1 LKTPAAI
8 LVEQR
13 KPLVIDEVEVP
24 ALKRGQV
31 LVEIHATR
39 VCGSQIGEI
48 DGVKG
53 PDKFLPHLLGHEAG
67 AIVLE
72 VGEDVTHVAPGDRV
86 VCHWRP
92 GAGIDAGGSVYDW
105 NGTKVNAGPITTFQ
119 KYAVISEN
127 RLTKVPPDTDFDL
140 CCLLADTLTTG
151 FGIINNDAKVKA
163 GESVVIFGVGGIGL
177 GVVLGAKLAGADPI
191 IGVDL
196 QDHKLAKAAEYG
208 LTHTINASRENAAER
223 GKEILGGLADVTIDG
238 TGNPKV
244 IETAYDLAKLRSGRC
259 VLFGVMPSD
268 QRVSIHT
275 LPLHF
280 GRTLTGSE
288 GGQSRPEFDIAEIL
302 GRLGATK
309 LDVSGFVSHR
319 GLLGDLP
326 DVIHGMRRGE
336 VIHTIVRPG

>member
-1 LKTPAAI
+1 MKTPAAI

-24 ALKRGQV
+24 AIKRGQV

-67 AIVLE
+67 AVVLE
-72 VGEDVTHVAPGDRV
+72 VGREVKHVAPGDRV

-105 NGTKVNAGPITTFQ
+105 SDAKVNAGPITTFQ

-127 RLTKVPPDTDFDL
+127 RLTKVPPDTDFEL

-151 FGIINNDAKVKA
+151 FGIINNDAKVQR

-177 GVVLGAKLAGADPI
+177 GVVLGAKLAGANPI

-196 QDHKLAKAAEYG
+196 HDHKLAKAAAYG
-208 LTHTINASRENAAER
+208 LTHQINASRENAAER
-223 GKEILGGLADVTIDG
+223 VKEILGGLADVTIDG

-244 IETAYDLAKLRSGRC
+244 IETAYDLSKLRGGRC
-259 VLFGVMPSD
+259 VLFGVMSHD

-280 GRTLTGSE
+280 GRVLTGSE
-288 GGQSRPEFDIAEIL
+288 GGQSHPDRDIPDIL
-302 GRLGATK
+302 QRLAVNS
-309 LDVSGFVSHR
+309 VSVAGFVTDR
-319 GLLGDLP
+319 GSLNDLP
-326 DVIHGMRRGE
+326 EIMDRMRRGE
-336 VIHTIVRPG
+336 VVHAIVSL

>member
-13 KPLVIDEVEVP
+13 QPLVIDEVEMPV
-24 ALKRGQV
+24 LKRGQV

-72 VGEDVTHVAPGDRV
+72 GGPEVTQVAPGDRV

-105 NGTKVNAGPITTFQ
+105 SGTKVNAGPITTFQ

-127 RLTKVPPDTDFDL
+127 RLTKVPPATDFEL

-177 GVVLGAKLAGADPI
+177 GVVLGAKLAGASHVI
-191 IGVDL
+191 AVDL
-196 QDHKLAKAAEYG
+196 HEHKLEKARAYG
-208 LTHTINASRENAAER
+208 ATHTIDSSSADAAKKIE
-223 GKEILGGLADVTIDG
+223 EILGGLADVVIDG
-238 TGNPKV
+238 TGNPQV
-244 IETAYDLAKLRSGRC
+244 IERAYDLTRMRGGRC
-259 VLFGVMPSD
+259 VLFGVLPKH
-268 QRVSIHT
+268 QKISIQT

-288 GGQSRPEFDIAEIL
+288 GGQSKPEKDIASIL
-302 GRLGATK
+302 QLIAGRKFDPSKFVTHRAPLT
-309 LDVSGFVSHR
+309 DVNS
-319 GLLGDLP
+319 
-326 DVIHGMRRGE
+326 IIEAMRSGE
-336 VIHTIVRPG
+336 VIHAIITN

>member
-1 LKTPAAI
+1 MRTPAAI

-13 KPLVIDEVEVP
+13 KPLVIDEVELP
-24 ALKRGQV
+24 SLKRGQV

-67 AIVLE
+67 SIVLE
-72 VGEDVTHVAPGDRV
+72 IGPEVKHVAPGDRA

-92 GAGIDAGGSVYDW
+92 GAGVDAGGSVYDW
-105 NGTKVNAGPITTFQ
+105 DGTKVNAGPITTFQ

-127 RLTKVPPDTDFDL
+127 RLTKVPPDTDFEL

-151 FGIINNDAKVKA
+151 FGIINNDAKVQR

-177 GVVLGAKLAGADPI
+177 GVVLGAKLAGANPI

-196 QDHKLAKAAEYG
+196 HDHKLAKAAEYG
-208 LTHTINASRENAAER
+208 LTHQIKASHEIAAER
-223 GKEILGGLADVTIDG
+223 IKEILGGLADVTIDG

-244 IETAYDLAKLRSGRC
+244 IEAAYDLAKLRGGRC
-259 VLFGVMPSD
+259 VLFGVMPHD
-268 QRVSIHT
+268 QRVGIHT

-280 GRTLTGSE
+280 GRVLTGSE
-288 GGQSRPEFDIAEIL
+288 GGQSKPETDIPTIL
-302 GRLGATK
+302 QRLAVDGVN
-309 LDVSGFVSHR
+309 VSGFVTHR
-319 GLLGDLP
+319 GSVNELP
-326 DVIHGMRRGE
+326 RIVDEMRRGDVIHAI
-336 VIHTIVRPG
+336 VIPS

>member
-1 LKTPAAI
+1 MKTPAAI

-13 KPLVIDEVEVP
+13 KQLVIDEVEVP

-39 VCGSQIGEI
+39 LCGSQIGEI

-53 PDKFLPHLLGHEAG
+53 PDRFLPHLLGHEAG

-72 VGEDVTHVAPGDRV
+72 VGPEVTHVAPGDRV

-105 NGTKVNAGPITTFQ
+105 NGTKVNAGAITTFQ
-119 KYAVISEN
+119 KYALISEN
-127 RLTKVPPDTDFDL
+127 RLTKVPADTDFEL

-177 GVVLGAKLAGADPI
+177 GVVLGAKLAGANPI
-191 IGVDL
+191 IGIDVH
-196 QDHKLAKAAEYG
+196 DHKLTKAAQHG
-208 LTHTINASRENAAER
+208 LTHTINAARENATER
-223 GKEILGGLADVTIDG
+223 VQEILGGLADVVIDG
-238 TGNPKV
+238 TGNPAV
-244 IETAYDLAKLRSGRC
+244 IESAYELTRLRGGRC
-259 VLFGVMPSD
+259 VLFGVLPRD
-268 QRVSIHT
+268 KKISIQT
-275 LPLHF
+275 LALHF

-288 GGQSRPEFDIAEIL
+288 GGQSRPHEDIPKIL
-302 GRLGATK
+302 EQMRMGL
-309 LDVSGFVSHR
+309 LDVSDVINRR
-319 GLLGDLP
+319 GSIAEVENVIEDMRRG
-326 DVIHGMRRGE
+326 DVIHA
-336 VIHTIVRPG
+336 ILTP